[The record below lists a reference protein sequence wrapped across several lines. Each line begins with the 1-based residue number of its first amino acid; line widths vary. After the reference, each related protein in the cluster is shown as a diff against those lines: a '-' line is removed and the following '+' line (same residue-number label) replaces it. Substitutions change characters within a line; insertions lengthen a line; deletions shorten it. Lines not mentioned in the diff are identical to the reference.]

1 MRLSVRDCRLPAMLL
16 ALLLVVACSSSNL
29 PDISPPPFVPE
40 SKAPAPNAELA
51 NIVDDTWKYLLDED
65 LSLRQKFG
73 LPMERLPDVGY
84 AAAQKDG
91 AFGLAVLGRLRNIDP
106 ATLNDEDRITYGS
119 LQWHSQLDAD
129 AVPYVWYRF
138 PVTPYATPIRSVN
151 TAFADFQ
158 FKSAAD
164 TARYLRLLDAYP
176 AFIDS
181 IAGTVRGQAQRGI
194 RLPRD
199 EITIVKPMIG
209 GYKRDAGSSS
219 FFVSDARLAAIP
231 EADRAAFV
239 ARVRDGITNK
249 VNPALQRLL
258 DVFDG
263 SYIAAAPATVGLS
276 QYPGGIDA
284 YRHEIRANTSLSLSP
299 EEIHRIGLAEV
310 ARLEAEKQ
318 KVRDELGFHG
328 TKKDFE
334 AMLRTDPR
342 FFAKTPEEEG
352 ERLTKYIRKIEP
364 HIPDFFARLP
374 KAPYDVQ
381 RLDPQLEGSMT
392 FGYYQV
398 PTAID
403 RVGHYYYNGSR
414 LNERNLLFAA
424 GLMCHELIPGHH
436 FQLARQE
443 ENESLPPLRRESFDN
458 AFVEGWGEYSA
469 NLGFE
474 MGVYDDPYDH
484 YGRLLMDSMIASRLV
499 VDTGMNALSWS
510 REKASQYLRD
520 HTLLSDTE
528 IATET
533 LRYAV
538 DIPAQALAYKL
549 GSNQILALRRRAKER
564 LGPKFDIRQFHE
576 WVIGS
581 GSMPLGVLE
590 QHIDDEVKKAM

>member
-1 MRLSVRDCRLPAMLL
+1 M
-16 ALLLVVACSSSNL
+16 LLVVACTSSNL

-40 SKAPAPNAELA
+40 SKATAPSAELA
-51 NIVDDTWKYLLDED
+51 KIVDDVWKHLLDED

-73 LPMERLPDVGY
+73 LPLERLPDVGY

-91 AFGLAVLGRLRNIDP
+91 LFASAILARLRGIDP
-106 ATLNDEDRITYGS
+106 AALNEEDRITYGS
-119 LQWHSQLDAD
+119 LRWHSQLDVDGVA
-129 AVPYVWYRF
+129 YFWYRF
-138 PVTPYATPIRSVN
+138 PVTPYATPIRGVN
-151 TAFADFQ
+151 TAFAEFQ
-158 FKSAAD
+158 FKSAGD
-164 TARYLRLLDAYP
+164 TARYLRLLDDYP

-181 IAGTVRGQAQRGI
+181 IAGIVRGQAQRGI
-194 RLPRD
+194 RLPKA
-199 EITIVKPMIG
+199 EITTVKAMIG
-209 GYKRDAGSSS
+209 GYKREAGSSS
-219 FFVSDARLAAIP
+219 FFVSDVRLAAIP

-239 ARVRDGITNK
+239 SRVRDSIAGGI
-249 VNPALQRLL
+249 NPAVQRLL
-258 DVFDG
+258 DVFDDG
-263 SYIAAAPATVGLS
+263 YVAAAPMTVGLS

-284 YRHEIRANTSLSLSP
+284 YRYEIRANTTLELGP

-310 ARLEAEKQ
+310 ARLDAEKQ

-328 TKKDFE
+328 TKAEFD
-334 AMLRTDPR
+334 AVLRTDPR

-352 ERLTKYIRKIEP
+352 QRLTKYIRKIEP
-364 HIPDFFARLP
+364 HIPDFFSRLP

-381 RLDPQLEGSMT
+381 RLDPQLEASMT
-392 FGYYQV
+392 FGYYQI

-403 RVGHYYYNGSR
+403 HVGHYYYNGSR
-414 LNERNLLFAA
+414 LSERNLLFAA

-443 ENESLPPLRRESFDN
+443 ENESLPPLRRERFDN
-458 AFVEGWGEYSA
+458 AFAEGWGEYSA

-474 MGVYDDPYDH
+474 MGVYDDPYDR

-499 VDTGMNALSWS
+499 VDTGMNALGWS
-510 REKASQYLRD
+510 REKASQFLRD

-538 DIPAQALAYKL
+538 DIPGQALAYKL
-549 GSNQILALRRRAKER
+549 GSNHILALRRRAKER

-590 QHIDDEVKKAM
+590 QHIDDQVKKAM